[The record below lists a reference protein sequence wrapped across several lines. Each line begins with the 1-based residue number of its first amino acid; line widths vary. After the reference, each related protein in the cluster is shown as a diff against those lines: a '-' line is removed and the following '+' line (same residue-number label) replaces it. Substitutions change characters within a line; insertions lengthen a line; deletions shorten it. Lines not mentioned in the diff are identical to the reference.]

1 MDKKGAKNVNNHS
14 TGSESLLA
22 TGIKRKV
29 TVTIKK
35 KKKKGFLFSKAQI
48 NETLKTIQYKNKRNF
63 KNREFL
69 QEFFLM
75 LH

>member
-35 KKKKGFLFSKAQI
+35 KKKRDF
-48 NETLKTIQYKNKRNF
+48 
-63 KNREFL
+63 
-69 QEFFLM
+69 FFLK
-75 LH
+75 HK